1 MHVDARETTTYV
13 YARPFFFNPAT
24 SETKV
29 DTVDKQPVNPIRTP
43 RIVPMIQNL
52 SRKRRKRRRRKVST

>member
-52 SRKRRKRRRRKVST
+52 